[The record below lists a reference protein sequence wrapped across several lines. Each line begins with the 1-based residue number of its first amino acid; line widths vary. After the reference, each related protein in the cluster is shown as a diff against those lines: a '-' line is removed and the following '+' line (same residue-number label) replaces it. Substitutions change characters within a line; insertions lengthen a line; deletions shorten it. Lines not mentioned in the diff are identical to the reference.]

1 MKKVVLASLLACA
14 ATLSGLPSA
23 SAQQPVNLGTA
34 AAATPCALPDAEY
47 TAYSNAMNTA
57 DPKAKA
63 AAIEAY
69 LTAFPQSA
77 CPTSRPDTLVT
88 LMAAYVAASD
98 PAKTLDAADRVLQLD
113 PANLPALF
121 YETALRKGNAD
132 AATDPAAKQAGYDAA
147 AGYAQKGLVAP
158 KPAATADADF
168 KKLQANAFPYFY
180 SAIGADDMGKKDYA
194 GAIDTYKKELAVVP
208 PDATKTP
215 GAVLQDIYELALAYY
230 QSTPPD
236 LLDCAFYGSRVA
248 TYAPDN
254 MKAQYAPLAQYC
266 YKKFHGANDGYDP
279 FAAAAAA
286 AAGNL
291 NPPDG
296 LFAGIKPAPT
306 PADYVAQAIAS
317 TPDLGTL
324 AIDDKEFILQNGT
337 ADQAA
342 KVWDTVKGKSVEIPG
357 ALVVSSTPTQVQVAV
372 SAGAVQSKTADFTFN
387 LAPPDDPGKKLTP
400 LQQKAAD
407 KEAAAVAAAIAP
419 GQTVTLDGTYDSFTP
434 NPIMITMS
442 NASVVLPKATPAKA
456 APKTTVHHPPAK
468 KPA

>member
-248 TYAPDN
+248 TYAPDAYEGPVRAHWPN
-254 MKAQYAPLAQYC
+254 TATRSSMAPMT
-266 YKKFHGANDGYDP
+266 DTTP

-317 TPDLGTL
+317 YPRPTEPSPST
-324 AIDDKEFILQNGT
+324 IRSSSWQNGT

-372 SAGAVQSKTADFTFN
+372 SAGRRPVQDRR
-387 LAPPDDPGKKLTP
+387 LH
-400 LQQKAAD
+400 LQ
-407 KEAAAVAAAIAP
+407 P
-419 GQTVTLDGTYDSFTP
+419 R
-434 NPIMITMS
+434 
-442 NASVVLPKATPAKA
+442 PARRSR
-456 APKTTVHHPPAK
+456 
-468 KPA
+468 

>member
-23 SAQQPVNLGTA
+23 SAQQPVNLGSA
-34 AAATPCALPDAEY
+34 AAAAPCALPDAEY
-47 TAYSNAMNTA
+47 AAYSNAMNQT

-77 CPTSRPDTLVT
+77 CPTSRPDTLVA

-98 PAKTLDAADRVLQLD
+98 PVKTLDAADRVLQLD

-121 YETALRKGNAD
+121 YEAALRKGNAD
-132 AATDPAAKQAGYDAA
+132 TATDPAAKQAGYDAA

-180 SAIGADDMGKKDYA
+180 SAIGTDDLNKKDTA
-194 GAIDTYKKELAVVP
+194 GAIDAFKKELTAVP
-208 PDATKTP
+208 LAQTQTGGAQLPDT
-215 GAVLQDIYELALAYY
+215 YELAQAYY

-236 LLDCAFYGSRVA
+236 LLDCAFYTARFVA
-248 TYAPDN
+248 YAPEPY
-254 MKAQYAPLAQYC
+254 KSQAAPLGKYC
-266 YKKFHGANDGYDP
+266 YKKFHGADDGYDT
-279 FAAAAAA
+279 FSASAQA
-286 AAGNL
+286 NL
-291 NPPDG
+291 NPPDA
-296 LFAGIKPAPT
+296 LFASVKPAPT

-337 ADQAA
+337 PDQAA
-342 KVWDTVKGKSVEIPG
+342 KVWDTVKGKSVEIPDT
-357 ALVVSSTPTQVQVAV
+357 LVIASTPAQVQVAV
-372 SAGAVQSKTADFTFN
+372 TEGAKQSKTADFTFN
-387 LAPPDDPGKKLTP
+387 LAPPDDSGKKLTP

-407 KEAAAVAAAIAP
+407 KEAAAVAAAIAV

-442 NASVVLPKATPAKA
+442 AAAVVLPKATPTK
-456 APKTTVHHPPAK
+456 PTVHHTPAK
-468 KPA
+468 KPAQ